1 MKHYIAILFFVFGTS
16 FSMPALAAFPSGTP
30 PAVTQNTI
38 YAERTDDAQGKQKS
52 GVFGMLS
59 LFMSLVPLLSPLAIA
74 FGIVG
79 LGRHRKK
86 RTLALIG
93 LILGSLWLLLMIAIT
108 VMAYV
113 YAK

>member
-1 MKHYIAILFFVFGTS
+1 MKYHIAILFFVLGTL
-16 FSMPALAAFPSGTP
+16 FAMPAIAAFPTGTTNVV
-30 PAVTQNTI
+30 AQTTV
-38 YAERTDDAQGKQKS
+38 YAERADDAKGHQKS

-59 LFMSLVPLLSPLAIA
+59 LFMSLVPILSPLAIA

-79 LGRHRKK
+79 LGRHRKN

-93 LILGSLWLLLMIAIT
+93 LILGSLWLLLMSTII

-113 YAK
+113 FAK